1 MSLTGAVRAEVLTLW
16 TGRTIAADSQLSVST
31 TPKMAAMHSI
41 KADMAARMASIY
53 HSLHVWR
60 ATSLQQQAAALAFI
74 YK

>member
-1 MSLTGAVRAEVLTLW
+1 
-16 TGRTIAADSQLSVST
+16 
-31 TPKMAAMHSI
+31 MAAMHSI